1 MREKSDSRDK
11 KLLIVGL
18 LAVIAG
24 LVALVFILNATVFKD
39 KNDGGSGKA
48 NAKEPDNK
56 VEVQNSGNG
65 NDNDKTETVSAVTSE
80 MKAVLEAETFYEG
93 ITIDGVDIA
102 GKTKEEVK
110 NMLSSSDPEGEQ
122 DSSKLDIKYQL
133 GDELIPLTGVDG
145 ISLTNNLD
153 DILEE
158 AYNIGRVSDKSGDD
172 ALLERY
178 EKISSLKENPVSLN
192 TSHSIPVA
200 KITELVHETLD
211 PYNRE
216 PVEANVTGFDTD
228 SLTFIIED
236 SADGYSVNINK
247 AVEDTVSA
255 IENKKYN
262 EVINVEAEVTQ
273 PKNSAEFLRGY
284 LCKVSS
290 TTSTTTSSSN
300 RNTNISLICQ
310 RINGLVLQ
318 PGESWDFNKFIG
330 ERTPEAGFKEAAGI
344 YNGALRQEYGGGIC
358 QANAMIFHSVVK
370 ADLQVDE
377 RNPHT
382 WPSDYVEVGTDAT
395 VTWGGANFRFTNN
408 SEYPMAFHAYYANQK
423 VTVEVYG
430 RPLPDGMTIK
440 FVGEQNSRTAA
451 RVEYTADPSL
461 PVGKTE
467 TDRSGHDAITASS
480 YKIYYDKDGNEIKR
494 EKAYS
499 SSYPMITK
507 KVRVGTLAPDGE
519 TIFKLDKSTGEV
531 TPPKGYVPPEPTD
544 DPNATPTVT
553 EEPTQKPT
561 KAPKDPTPTP
571 TEVPE
576 VTEKPEPTAEPTSE
590 PEPTQDPKSWTS
602 DPTPTPVEVPTEA
615 PTEPTGVVPLG

>member
-1 MREKSDSRDK
+1 MKDKSDSRDK
-11 KLLIVGL
+11 KLLIIGL

-39 KNDGGSGKA
+39 KNDGGTDQVKA
-48 NAKEPDNK
+48 QENNNKEQTENK
-56 VEVQNSGNG
+56 STEN
-65 NDNDKTETVSAVTSE
+65 ETVSKVTEE
-80 MKAVLEAETFYEG
+80 MKTVLEAETIYEG
-93 ITIDGVDIA
+93 ITIDGVNIA

-110 NMLSSSDPEGEQ
+110 NMLSSSDSDAEAE
-122 DSSKLDIKYQL
+122 SSKLSIKYQI
-133 GDELIPLTGVDG
+133 GDELVPLAGVDG
-145 ISLTNNLD
+145 LSLTNNLD
-153 DILEE
+153 DIIEE
-158 AYNIGRVSDKSGDD
+158 AYTIGRESSKTGDD
-172 ALLERY
+172 ALIERY
-178 EKISSLKENPVSLN
+178 EKISSLKENPVELK
-192 TSHSIPVA
+192 TSHTIPVA
-200 KITELVHETLD
+200 RITELVHETLD
-211 PYNRE
+211 SYNRE
-216 PVEANVTGFDTD
+216 PVEAQVTGFDTE

-236 SADGYSVNINK
+236 SADGYSVDIDK
-247 AVEDTVSA
+247 AVEDTVAA
-255 IENKKYN
+255 IENKKYDETIAVN
-262 EVINVEAEVTQ
+262 AEVTQ
-273 PKNSAEFLRGY
+273 PENSAEFLRGY

-318 PGESWDFNKFIG
+318 PGESWDFNKYIG

-408 SEYPMAFHAYYANQK
+408 SGYPMAFHAYYANQK
-423 VTVEVYG
+423 VTVEIYG

-451 RVEYTADPSL
+451 KVEYIADSSL
-461 PVGKTE
+461 EVGKTE
-467 TDRSGHDAITASS
+467 TERSGHDAITASS
-480 YKIYYDKDGNEIKR
+480 YKIYYDKDGKEIKR

-507 KVRVGTLAPDGE
+507 KVRVGTLAPDGT

-531 TPPKGYVPPEPTD
+531 TPPKGYVPPEPTE
-544 DPNATPTVT
+544 DPNATPSVT
-553 EEPTQKPT
+553 EEPTKKPT

-571 TEVPE
+571 TEEPVI
-576 VTEKPEPTAEPTSE
+576 TNDPEPTANPT
-590 PEPTQDPKSWTS
+590 PEPTKDPSDWTVND
-602 DPTPTPVEVPTEA
+602 DPTPTPVEVPTSA
-615 PTEPTGVVPLG
+615 PEEPTGPVPLG